1 MHHYYHYKNIIFI
14 TISGHNHRNGSA
26 TSYLRGVLPYSRIF
40 VCSKRRI
47 AKGKARIA
55 IMIVIATAVDIIA
68 VIAIIIM
75 VAQPSAVTACTLR
88 MRAPNNVLIELLNE

>member
-1 MHHYYHYKNIIFI
+1 MF
-14 TISGHNHRNGSA
+14 
-26 TSYLRGVLPYSRIF
+26 F
-40 VCSKRRI
+40 CSKRRI

-55 IMIVIATAVDIIA
+55 IMIVIATAVDIVA

-75 VAQPSAVTACTLR
+75 IAQPSAVTACTLR